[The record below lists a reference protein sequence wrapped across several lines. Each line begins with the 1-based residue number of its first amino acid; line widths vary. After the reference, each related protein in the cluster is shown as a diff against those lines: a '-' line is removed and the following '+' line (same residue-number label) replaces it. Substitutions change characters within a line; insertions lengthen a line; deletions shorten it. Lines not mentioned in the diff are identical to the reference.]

1 MKNLMIIK
9 SIAYCLSII
18 GIQWVDNVVC
28 PFKIKL
34 SIEEQNSMPT
44 ATHIEYF
51 SFEKFFMST

>member
-18 GIQWVDNVVC
+18 GIQWIDNVVC

-44 ATHIEYF
+44 ATHIAY
-51 SFEKFFMST
+51 